1 MTLISNKGSIL
12 RRILDLEYFLVP
24 IFLIGLINCP
34 QNIKKIRK
42 LHFYQAMPLYSGFA
56 IIFGFHLPLYSGLLI
71 IGASHSPQP
80 GALSHS
86 GFGINGASN
95 SPTIYILSDIFCIHI
110 TYHPFHHPNLLVLQC
125 LGQESFEVD
134 LRANHLALMH

>member
-1 MTLISNKGSIL
+1 
-12 RRILDLEYFLVP
+12 
-24 IFLIGLINCP
+24 
-34 QNIKKIRK
+34 
-42 LHFYQAMPLYSGFA
+42 MPLYSGFA

-95 SPTIYILSDIFCIHI
+95 SPITYILSSFIFIV
-110 TYHPFHHPNLLVLQC
+110 TYHPFHRPNLLVVQHLD
-125 LGQESFEVD
+125 LESFEVD
-134 LRANHLALMH
+134 LRAIHLVLMH